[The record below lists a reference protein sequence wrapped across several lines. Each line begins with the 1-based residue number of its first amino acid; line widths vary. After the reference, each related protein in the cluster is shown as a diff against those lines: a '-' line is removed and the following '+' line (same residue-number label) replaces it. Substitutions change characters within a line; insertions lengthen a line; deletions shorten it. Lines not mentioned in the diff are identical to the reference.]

1 MKRLTRHICYFCMVL
16 FTVFTMSCE
25 RDTWFTDLASRG
37 SGQPVNVLLSFEVPQ
52 ADEVA
57 VTRTMSELEEHNIKD
72 LYVLIF
78 DAEDADHGFPLIS
91 RQYFDENALNVTKVN
106 HVNGEWSSV
115 LDGEGKEGNSTHGIV
130 MAKALEKNCFIFG
143 VANVRGSDS
152 EVARSE
158 ETTYS
163 KLDDALLAMKTVSDP
178 SPTTLANFYS
188 LQAELKNNVS
198 LGRNDAHLLMS
209 GVFVPKDIY
218 KPDVYD
224 NYYSKY
230 QQGVAGLVNIGQ
242 ANIDRDLKDENGNVD
257 LTKAGV
263 IRLRR
268 VSSHITFKIK
278 INGDINGNG
287 QVDDNEMV
295 FSDFKPASW
304 RVLHLPR
311 RSYLMDQGDETLKI
325 TGDDNFS
332 NSAAQNSMIHVDG
345 NYKFDFYMY
354 ENHKE
359 ARDISNL
366 DAEGKGWDEM
376 SSDNKAFVMNYYQP
390 QFGFTIIDTDPRGGK
405 SCKKLSSDIF
415 NNDEHAFK
423 YAKRELALKD
433 NNGEYITKDDGTKQ
447 FVYIEPNAT
456 YVEIKGRL
464 LFNTKL
470 FKLTDLIKRGG
481 TDRSTDQ
488 AIKDGYADVT
498 YLIHLGYARGRSI
511 KDEVKGVGSESDDY
525 KMSDF
530 NSLRNTEYTYN
541 IEIRGVNT
549 IFTQVV
555 TESPDDDKRESAKMQ
570 TGASGFIGMVTENVF
585 NTDAHFNAFNIF
597 LDVGHLDVDNFFFEI
612 NTPWSV
618 IQSSQMNDT
627 DYNNTP
633 SSKSYKFNTDLTWVK
648 VRRNYDQ
655 TFGNNKTEYVKYL
668 DANGTQHRTTM
679 PYFKQKGA
687 LSDDNYENTY
697 HYKSNPLIDLYQLK
711 KELAKLST
719 SGLPI
724 TLKEGNTVKSYT
736 AKMVTETVSGSPV
749 KVLNYYDGN
758 TKVGSLQGLFYT
770 VYLDEYYYHTPPVGA
785 AWSTPYWHEFVNTP
799 ARYVSFGSNAVVNTG
814 TTHDHES
821 SMMKP
826 QLMIVQPSIQTHY
839 ATDGGII
846 VGLGMEHYNETPH
859 PRWADNGPGGTIGTS
874 FTKERKKYGWLN
886 AKDYIVDK
894 ANVTWD
900 GYVADYV
907 GLYNNL
913 TMVPNINKNGAVP
926 AVNYH
931 GSNDND
937 AQYIAGA
944 IRLCMNRNRDE
955 NGNGVID
962 VNEMKWYL
970 PASSQIDIISMC
982 HYSFYD
988 PLLNYNDYLYG
999 TDSEGQIRY
1008 RLKNYNGTYE
1018 QLVPKDGTNDMRGGN
1033 FYHLHYVASDYMKL
1047 TSEEMMNLN
1056 KYSTYANYI
1065 YGPGEMR
1072 CVRNL
1077 GEESGDTHADKQ
1089 VLKPY
1094 FSYDS
1099 EGTVSVDLSRKE
1111 QQTYTGATP
1120 NVMFEFRYRETTKN
1134 GKKVYTDKM
1143 FVMEKYLDSRSVR
1156 TAKYENE
1163 ELPPHYLFSEIN
1175 RPYKAFKVA
1184 DDEVYMDF
1192 GTWKKQFGSSWYI
1205 DLEDIYLGRPC
1216 GDYWEETDPDDP
1228 SIHPDKGSWRAPN
1241 AAEISLMIHQL
1252 RITNDEGKASDKDPY
1267 LFFKETSPFPFSCT
1281 SWNFAGKLWVR
1292 MVAIKSDDPRKLWM
1306 SDPYKATATE
1316 AKSNFTFGQANKA
1329 LYPNTVPL
1337 RCVKDIEPPV
1347 D

>member
-1 MKRLTRHICYFCMVL
+1 MVL

-115 LDGEGKEGNSTHGIV
+115 LDGEGNSTHGIV

-143 VANVRGSDS
+143 VANVRGADS

-158 ETTYS
+158 ETSYS

-188 LQAELKNNVS
+188 LQAELKNNIS

-218 KPDVYD
+218 KPEGYD
-224 NYYSKY
+224 AYNSKY
-230 QQGVAGLVNIGQ
+230 QRGVAGLVDIGQ
-242 ANIDRDLKDENGNVD
+242 TNIVRDLKDENGNVD

-278 INGDINGNG
+278 INEDGRDLNGDGVI
-287 QVDDNEMV
+287 DDKDKV
-295 FSDFKPASW
+295 FSDFKPESW

-311 RSYLMDQGDETLKI
+311 RSYLMDQGDEKLKI
-325 TGDDNFS
+325 TGDGNFN
-332 NSAAQNSMIHVDG
+332 NSTPQNSMIHVDG

-359 ARDISNL
+359 ARDIHNI
-366 DAEGKGWDEM
+366 DTKNTGWDEFLT
-376 SSDNKAFVMNYYQP
+376 DNDKKTIVTGYYQP
-390 QFGFTIIDTDPRGGK
+390 QFGYTIVDTDTDGGN
-405 SCKKLSSDIF
+405 SCKKLSSDVY
-415 NNDEHAFK
+415 NNDAHAFK

-433 NNGEYITKDDGTKQ
+433 NNGEYITKDDSTKQ

-464 LFNTKL
+464 LFNTEL

-511 KDEVKGVGSESDDY
+511 KDEVKGEGSESDDY

-555 TESPDDDKRESAKMQ
+555 TESPDDKDKRESAKMQ
-570 TGASGFIGMVTENVF
+570 TGASGFIGMVTENVY

-627 DYNNTP
+627 DYNTP
-633 SSKSYKFNTDLTWVK
+633 SSKSYKYNTDLTWIK
-648 VRRNYDQ
+648 VRRNLDQ
-655 TFGNNKTEYVKYL
+655 TFGNNETEYVKYL

-697 HYKSNPLIDLYQLK
+697 HFKSNPLIDLYQLK

-749 KVLNYYDGN
+749 KVLNYYDGD
-758 TKVGSLQGLFYT
+758 TKKGTLQGLFYT
-770 VYLDEYYYHTPPVGA
+770 VYLDEYYYHTPPVDA

-859 PRWADNGPGGTIGTS
+859 PRWADNGPGGTIGMS

-913 TMVPNINKNGAVP
+913 TMVPNLVNDKVP
-926 AVNYH
+926 DVKYQDKT
-931 GSNDND
+931 DND
-937 AQYIAGA
+937 AQYKAGA

-962 VNEMKWYL
+962 ENELKWYL
-970 PASSQIDIISMC
+970 PASSQLDIISMC

-988 PLLNYNDYLYG
+988 PLLNYNDYITG
-999 TDSEGQIRY
+999 KDSDGNITY
-1008 RLKNYNGTYE
+1008 RLKNYKGNYSDLTGH
-1018 QLVPKDGTNDMRGGN
+1018 GDMYGGN
-1033 FYHLHYVASDYMKL
+1033 FYQFHYVTSDYMKL

-1056 KYSTYANYI
+1056 KYGTTGAWI

-1077 GEESGDTHADKQ
+1077 GEESGDAHTGKQ

-1094 FSYDS
+1094 FYYDAD
-1099 EGTVSVDLSRKE
+1099 GKVDMDDSRTE
-1111 QQTYTGATP
+1111 LQTYTGAIP
-1120 NVMFEFRYRETTKN
+1120 NIMFEFRYRETTKN
-1134 GKKVYTDKM
+1134 GKKVFTDKI
-1143 FVMEKYLDSRSVR
+1143 FIMEKYMDSRSVR

-1184 DDEVYMDF
+1184 ENLVTMDF
-1192 GTWKKQFGSSWYI
+1192 GTWKKQFGNSWFI
-1205 DLEDIYLGRPC
+1205 DLKDIYYGRPC

-1228 SIHPDKGSWRAPN
+1228 NVHPDKGSWRAPN

-1252 RITNDEGKASDKDPY
+1252 RITNDEGKPVDKEPY
-1267 LFFKETSPFPFSCT
+1267 LFFDKNATPFPFTCT
-1281 SWNFAGKLWVR
+1281 SWNFARKLWVR
-1292 MVAIKSDDPRKLWM
+1292 MVAIKNEDPRKLWM

-1316 AKSNFTFGQANKA
+1316 AKTNFNYTQATDA
-1329 LYPNTVPL
+1329 LYNNSVPL